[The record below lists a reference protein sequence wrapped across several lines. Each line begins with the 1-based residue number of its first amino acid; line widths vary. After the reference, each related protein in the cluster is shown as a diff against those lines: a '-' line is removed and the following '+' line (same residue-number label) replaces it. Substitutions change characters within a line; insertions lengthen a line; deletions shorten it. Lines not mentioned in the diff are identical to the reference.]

1 MNTIHTDEYTF
12 KKNNI
17 TILDDWTY
25 KCGEKLSRFQY
36 LMKDLINSYTDVRK
50 KKIDSL
56 RNFPINE
63 VANWHRVV
71 LSDREEHTKLGHN
84 FNIFSLFNDNL
95 HIPIRETMHSRL
107 IKFLL
112 DKNESHGQGSLFL
125 IEFLKMIGIESP
137 EKGSWLVTAE
147 IGRIDV
153 KIERK
158 YPQSVILIENKS
170 NGAQDQP
177 HQLYRYWYQAIYNK
191 TKKTCEQFYQD
202 NNHKY
207 QFIYLTPQN
216 NRIYEKHSITKPKE
230 YIGDLYKYL
239 PDKLPIEV
247 KEFTFDKHV
256 RTWLDNCISVLPAT
270 NHRIREY
277 IIQYQFLCSN
287 L

>member
-1 MNTIHTDEYTF
+1 M
-12 KKNNI
+12 
-17 TILDDWTY
+17 
-25 KCGEKLSRFQY
+25 
-36 LMKDLINSYTDVRK
+36 
-50 KKIDSL
+50 
-56 RNFPINE
+56 
-63 VANWHRVV
+63 
-71 LSDREEHTKLGHN
+71 SDQEEHTKLGHN

-95 HIPIRETMHSRL
+95 HIPIRETIHSRL

-112 DKNESHGQGSLFL
+112 DRNESHGQGSLFL

-158 YPQSVILIENKS
+158 YPQSIIMIENKS
-170 NGAQDQP
+170 NGARDQP

-191 TKKTCEQFYQD
+191 TKKICEQFYQK

-216 NRIYEKHSITKPKE
+216 NRIYEEHSITKPKE

-239 PDKLPIEV
+239 PDKLTMEV

-277 IIQYQFLCSN
+277 II
-287 L
+287 